1 MKKLLLGL
9 GSVASVIAPVAA
21 VISCGVEVSVTE
33 THGGN
38 GTNVQTSTATVD
50 PTLAATINGN
60 VEALN
65 ASFAA
70 TDITKTEK
78 VTNFVFGSMHPVTY
92 DYAVSYTLAAKN
104 HGLNMNIGNES
115 VVSGI
120 NIEAGDKLVIAAKMP
135 AKTKRAAASAAAS
148 PAMPEIHV
156 ILVPQ
161 DTDRPPTDS
170 NITDQTAIKKLAD
183 EILLPVFPTISEELG
198 MPAEV
203 DLGAPGT
210 NQMKWSEVLTKIK
223 AVIKPTT
230 TEAYLKLGSSHLHI
244 TFAAGANDAALKTA
258 VEAAV
263 RGESS
268 FTNCF
273 NMAA

>member
-104 HGLNMNIGNES
+104 VALQLTIGS
-115 VVSGI
+115 QQITTGQTHHI
-120 NIEAGDKLVIAAKMP
+120 KAGDKLVIAAKMP
-135 AKTKRAAASAAAS
+135 SAAKRAT
-148 PAMPEIHV
+148 AMPKVFVFVVPADGVGPLDVEIK
-156 ILVPQ
+156 
-161 DTDRPPTDS
+161 
-170 NITDQTAIKKLAD
+170 DQAGIEKLAQD
-183 EILLPVFPTISEELG
+183 ILLPVFPELGEKLG
-198 MPAEV
+198 MPMEV
-203 DLGAPGT
+203 DLGAPGAT
-210 NQMKWSEVLTKIK
+210 QMKWSEVLAKIK
-223 AVIKPTT
+223 AVIKPNTQGVM
-230 TEAYLKLGSSHLHI
+230 LKLGSAVLPVM
-244 TFAAGANDAALKTA
+244 FTA
-258 VEAAV
+258 VGPDDTAIQKAV
-263 RGESS
+263 TDAITGGGAS
-268 FTNCF
+268 FANCF
-273 NMAA
+273 DMSA